1 MQRQITIGLTLVGA
15 ALLVAGCH
23 TDMWQQPKVKAQ
35 QKSEFQGFSN
45 KAASRP
51 LVAGTVPRG
60 KMKLDE
66 AFFTGF
72 QDGKLVKEL
81 PIQVDE
87 MVLKR
92 GQERFDI
99 FCSHCH
105 GRNGDGKG
113 MINQRGLV
121 LVRPPASYHS
131 DRLRNMPIGHFYD
144 VITNGFGVM
153 YRQAPGVEPADR
165 WAIAA
170 YIRVLQTAMNGN
182 LNDVPSD
189 ERSKLEASAGKPSI
203 ADAATPGE
211 EKS

>member
-1 MQRQITIGLTLVGA
+1 MRRTITIGLSLCGA
-15 ALLVAGCH
+15 ALLIAGCH

-35 QKSEFQGFSN
+35 QKSDFEGFSN

-51 LVAGTVPRG
+51 LVEGTVPRG
-60 KMKLDE
+60 KMRLDE

-87 MVLKR
+87 LVLKR
-92 GQERFDI
+92 GQERFNI
-99 FCSHCH
+99 YCSHCH

-113 MINQRGLV
+113 MINQRGLI
-121 LVRPPASYHS
+121 LVRPPASYHTE
-131 DRLRNMPIGHFYD
+131 RLRTMPIGHFYD

-153 YRQAPGVEPADR
+153 YRQAPSIEPADR

-170 YIRVLQTAMNGN
+170 YIRVLQAAMNGTV
-182 LNDVPSD
+182 NDVPSD
-189 ERSKLEASAGKPSI
+189 ERPKLEAAGDKPSLVKS
-203 ADAATPGE
+203 DAPGE
-211 EKS
+211 KKS